1 MTRQGRLSSARATR
15 WVEKYTGKNII
26 RGYSRW
32 FAVDLLSAVT
42 ELRALGVPINQ
53 EREKQIRT
61 TIATRTSARK
71 HRRKSGIETEEK
83 VLRSDSDNTFAYI
96 AGYTPGGVPYG
107 TTWEELG
114 DQPPSFDN
122 E

>member
-1 MTRQGRLSSARATR
+1 MPHKKRPQMGPRRYRMTRQGRLSSARATR

-61 TIATRTSARK
+61 TIATRTSPTSRI
-71 HRRKSGIETEEK
+71 RG
-83 VLRSDSDNTFAYI
+83 FY
-96 AGYTPGGVPYG
+96 
-107 TTWEELG
+107 
-114 DQPPSFDN
+114 
-122 E
+122 